1 MEAVAIVTSLALLQV
16 ALFSFQVGAARQKH
30 GVHAP
35 SITGNAEF
43 ERVFRVHQN
52 TIEQLIMVIPG
63 LWMFA
68 YFLNPNWAAGV
79 GVVFIISRFMY
90 SSAYS
95 NDPSKRSLSFTIG
108 FISTMALVIGGMVGA
123 VMTLLDK

>member
-30 GVHAP
+30 GVNAP
-35 SITGNAEF
+35 SITGNADF

-63 LWMFA
+63 LWMFG

-108 FISTMALVIGGMVGA
+108 FISTMVLVIGGMVGA
-123 VMTLLDK
+123 VMSLLD